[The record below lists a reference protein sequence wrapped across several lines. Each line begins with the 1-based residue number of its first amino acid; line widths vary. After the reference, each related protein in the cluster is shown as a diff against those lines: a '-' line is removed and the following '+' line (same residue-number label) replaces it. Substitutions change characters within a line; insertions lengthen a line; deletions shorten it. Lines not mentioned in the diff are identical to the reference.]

1 MEKVFLAPRSGEQSS
16 GNFRETLVCQ
26 TLQKHLK
33 NLGKQRNYHKKNLA
47 RLAGVANNTIVK
59 IKGGKSQN
67 STLDTLKKIA
77 KTLETSIDN
86 LIS

>member
-1 MEKVFLAPRSGEQSS
+1 
-16 GNFRETLVCQ
+16 LVRQ

-33 NLGKQRNYHKKNLA
+33 NLGKQRNYYKKNLA

-59 IKGGKSQN
+59 IKGGRSQN